1 MPDPTQDVPFG
12 DQPFDGYDIDDIYRV
27 LKSRGIKNSDPRL
40 PKFIQALQESGVV
53 KSRSNAGVQSGL
65 TSAYK
70 PAPPPTAAQKAQSLV
85 NEIGFS
91 PGATTP
97 HDSTMSKRAPA
108 RPGVPDASGK
118 ALLERTGLTRGRVDA
133 SKISDAEI
141 FAAMTAGNVIPTLTG
156 LTGGLFGGAGGGFL
170 GGLAGGV
177 AGGAG
182 GAALQNQFM
191 KMGGWSDRDL
201 EELGKRTE
209 QFRKEHPQLA
219 WSAEM
224 LPNLLT
230 GKPVGAGTLK
240 AITSKA
246 GAKAIG
252 KELVKEIPARI
263 GGAAMMGGIGTA
275 QRKIQGAPV
284 DASTVASDM
293 AGGFFGHGANQN
305 WVDRNFGGEVG
316 KLPMPSLRRQKPSPT
331 TSNLETLFSDPRTKD
346 LADGLLSRLHDPGLD
361 ETTKM
366 SHVADLNAASG
377 ENKSLGEWMGI
388 GLNRGVEQMA
398 QTSEVQRPRPPMP
411 PLNMDE
417 NGNIPLFDPLA
428 PGMQGDSPLNTTRQ
442 LNLLDDNTVGP
453 KPVIDPSL
461 PVDPEIAAR
470 QSRVPQNEESNSR
483 ITSALSENEAL
494 VSRLTDQLASATT
507 TKAKARISRQI
518 HDALESGR
526 LLRQQFKYEDL
537 SGRPGEESVVSDL
550 VNRRRAKE
558 AEQATPVRQEP
569 VVPLSPVR
577 TPEPVADL
585 SPGRAPIAEDAP
597 TPFDPAQAAIDAQ
610 TSRAKVTAQAY
621 DLYKG
626 AYGTNRKGLES
637 ERIRQTKIMTGNGS
651 AQAKANAAI
660 NRAAL
665 DRLIDETPD
674 TEPTPQPRAPKIT
687 QPRTSEPVV
696 APKADDLAPGK
707 ATTEPTPRKT
717 RTPKAA
723 PTPKSDALTSEDMTP
738 VEVASATVRANAVPD
753 LAPGQVTPPRTPV
766 APTRTAPAEGEVAP
780 GRLASAAK
788 ATAEPSKSQEGHLP
802 GQKTNQAESPVW
814 ESKGV
819 RKRLTKV
826 EREAQEAAEKAKREA
841 LLEQG
846 LASFKEREAA
856 RKKAKDAESE
866 EYVAK
871 QLAKLPDSALVNPE
885 KFKSDA
891 PGQADASKKKVD
903 DGPAKPGDTVKFPV
917 GKNDKGETVYRE
929 GVLSSGGT
937 EKSVVSVAKDASG
950 IARKIEVPSGEVEV
964 VSRKQAQTSETGDI
978 SSPSRGDGSH
988 YIERDPETGQHFLH
1002 RTKDD
1007 KTPIPD
1013 TAAKKIASILSRFPT
1028 KNPRDAHDLSTGMA
1042 RSMGSTP
1049 LDPSI
1054 DNSGKVVRVW
1064 NGSEM
1069 TLAVV
1074 RRLAPGRPSSS
1085 PRNINL
1091 HQPAWLESVWKAYK
1105 GEDSFL
1111 PDTPDWLPHDEV
1123 VPYGTS
1129 LPTLERAFDRT
1140 KTRLGIE
1147 NPTPDSS
1154 KPIQTD
1160 KGIPGVQA
1168 PTLKMQVFRE
1178 TKMGT
1183 PTRDLADHLDIPVV
1197 DPSKNRSGDDTARL
1211 FPGSKVELTAW
1222 ATTKTAFK
1230 NPRMN
1235 KEAIDT
1241 IKGQVIDISKSEGS
1255 NTGFAIVKVLET
1267 AKLNDGAVIPAGT
1280 KISLYIGDSP
1290 EGHVGFTMDNVR
1302 RVETMDSKGRRGMML
1317 VDDKPLGS
1325 KVQKGVWVSGEE
1337 AAFHKAETLEA
1348 QTSESKKFIEETLKR
1363 SKKEM
1368 DDSC

>member
-1 MPDPTQDVPFG
+1 MPDESYTVDE
-12 DQPFDGYDIDDIYRV
+12 IYSELR
-27 LKSRGIKNSDPRL
+27 KRGVKNDDPRI
-40 PKFIQALQESGVV
+40 PKLLKILGDGGVLVSSSG
-53 KSRSNAGVQSGL
+53 AGVQSGL
-65 TSAYK
+65 TSAY
-70 PAPPPTAAQKAQSLV
+70 APGQKQTPRQKAQELV
-85 NEIGFS
+85 NKVGFV

-97 HDSTMSKRAPA
+97 QDSTMSRTLPRNSGDQNVGFSDRGK
-108 RPGVPDASGK
+108 GVLA
-118 ALLERTGLTRGRVDA
+118 RGRVDA
-133 SKISDAEI
+133 KKISDPEI
-141 FAAMTAGNVIPTLTG
+141 FAAMAAGNVIPTLTG

-182 GAALQNQFM
+182 GATLQNQFM
-191 KMGGWSDRDL
+191 KMGGWSDKDL

-219 WSAEM
+219 WTAEM

-252 KELVKEIPARI
+252 KELVKEIPVRI

-316 KLPMPSLRRQKPSPT
+316 RLPVPSLRRKPKTPIGSPM
-331 TSNLETLFSDPRTKD
+331 ETLFADPVRSAK
-346 LADGLLSRLHDPGLD
+346 ADEALSRLHDPGMD
-361 ETTKM
+361 DATKEGI
-366 SHVADLNAASG
+366 VQDLNSVVG
-377 ENKSLGEWMGI
+377 MNLGIDEWMKI

-417 NGNIPLFDPLA
+417 DGNIPLFDPLA
-428 PGMQGDSPLNTTRQ
+428 PGMQGDSPLNVVRQ
-442 LNLLDDNTVGP
+442 LNFLDDPSSGPSQNIDPTLPEP
-453 KPVIDPSL
+453 KPVSDVLGNYNRNRRVID
-461 PVDPEIAAR
+461 
-470 QSRVPQNEESNSR
+470 
-483 ITSALSENEAL
+483 ALDENEAL
-494 VSRLTDQLASATT
+494 RGRLTQQLNSATT
-507 TKAKARISRQI
+507 AKAKSRISRQLA
-518 HDALESGR
+518 DVSEAGR
-526 LLRQQFKYEDL
+526 LLREQLKNETL
-537 SGRPGEESVVSDL
+537 PGRPAEEGAITDL
-550 VNRRRAKE
+550 VNRRRARE
-558 AEQATPVRQEP
+558 TEQATPVRQEP
-569 VVPLSPVR
+569 VVPLPPVR

-585 SPGRAPIAEDAP
+585 SPGRAPVVEDAP
-597 TPFDPAQAAIDAQ
+597 PPFDPAQAAIDAQ
-610 TSRAKVTAQAY
+610 TARAKAAAQAY

-651 AQAKANAAI
+651 TQAKANAAI

-674 TEPTPQPRAPKIT
+674 TEPAPTRQPRTPKTT
-687 QPRTSEPVV
+687 QPQTSEPVV
-696 APKADDLAPGK
+696 APVADDLTPGK
-707 ATTEPTPRKT
+707 ATTEPTPKKT

-723 PTPKSDALTSEDMTP
+723 PTPKSDALPSEDMTP
-738 VEVASATVRANAVPD
+738 AEVAKVATRANAVPD
-753 LAPGQVTPPRTPV
+753 LTPGQVTPPKAPV

-788 ATAEPSKSQEGHLP
+788 ASAEPSKAQQGHLP
-802 GQKTNQAESPVW
+802 GQKTNQTESPAW
-814 ESKGV
+814 EAKGV
-819 RKRLTKV
+819 RKRLTKA
-826 EREAQEAAEKAKREA
+826 EREAEAAAAKAKADAE
-841 LLEQG
+841 LERN
-846 LASFKEREAA
+846 LVAYKEREAA
-856 RKKAKDAESE
+856 RRKKAEAESE

-891 PGQADASKKKVD
+891 PGQTEASKKKVD

-950 IARKIEVPSGEVEV
+950 VARKIEVPSGEVEV
-964 VSRKQAQTSETGDI
+964 VSRKQSQTSETDDI

-988 YIERDPETGQHFLH
+988 YIERDPETGQHYLH

-1042 RSMGSTP
+1042 RSMGSSP
-1049 LDPSI
+1049 IDPSI
-1054 DNSGKVVRVW
+1054 DNSGKVVRVY

-1091 HQPAWLESVWKAYK
+1091 HQPTWLESVWKAYK
-1105 GEDSFL
+1105 GKDSFM

-1147 NPTPDSS
+1147 NPAPDSS

-1183 PTRDLADHLDIPVV
+1183 QTRDLADHLDIPVV

-1211 FPGSKVELTAW
+1211 FPGSKVELVAW

-1241 IKGQVIDISKSEGS
+1241 IKGQVVDINKSEGS
-1255 NTGFAIVKVLET
+1255 NTGFATVKVLET

-1280 KISLYIGDSP
+1280 KISLYVGDSP